1 MATGLAHDTVGEVT
15 EQATDTSIGMRL
27 KIQQLLGLTADPVDV
42 LQVLQFNRLP
52 EGVRTTT
59 GFCPKRKSAS
69 SADVAYRISKK
80 AQISAPTKQLFPG
93 GTRFP
98 EDFSIMALVKP
109 KAGNQAF
116 LLSIYSEQGMQQVGV
131 ELGRSPVFLYE
142 DHSGK
147 PAPEDYPI
155 FGGINL
161 SDGKWHRVAISVQK
175 KKITMIFD
183 CKKTVTKLL
192 PRSNKP
198 IIDTKGIVV
207 FGTRILDEEVFE
219 GDIQQLLISSDPRA
233 AYDYCQHY
241 SPDCGTPLPD
251 YPQSQEPSAE
261 DYYYEDYQYYD
272 YYDEFQTLVPPT
284 VPVPDGAVGKPDS
297 GQKGKTNGRK
307 QAKPKAEAAQRKAP
321 SPKPATVKLATAAAQ
336 SSAVKFSIAA
346 TTKAGT
352 TKTAVTRIPQKSQL
366 NGFQQ
371 DPTDPALY
379 EEEIPVETIPTGQDY
394 GEVAVTEEV
403 PQIVEADVTQLEQ
416 AATTVRPVTGDVV
429 YKEYFT
435 GEDVGPGDPGYDY
448 DYIYKDYYEETLPT
462 EIGPGLPVESEV
474 YTEGMALS
482 GLKGEK
488 GEPAVVEPGMLVE
501 GPPGPEG
508 PAGQPGPPGAAGPPG
523 PMGEPGER
531 VSPGLLCG
539 TAVRCSY
546 FMEFCVAAFS
556 QHPDVTNQEQ

>member
-1 MATGLAHDTVGEVT
+1 MDLPRSPPTRKSPIWNSSLAVFILTLVLWQSSGI
-15 EQATDTSIGMRL
+15 QA
-27 KIQQLLGLTADPVDV
+27 ADPVDV

-59 GFCPKRKSAS
+59 GFCPKRKSVS

-98 EDFSIMALVKP
+98 EDFSIMTLVKP
-109 KAGNQAF
+109 KVGNQAF

-251 YPQSQEPSAE
+251 YPQSQEPSAKE
-261 DYYYEDYQYYD
+261 Y
-272 YYDEFQTLVPPT
+272 
-284 VPVPDGAVGKPDS
+284 
-297 GQKGKTNGRK
+297 KGKTNGRK
-307 QAKPKAEAAQRKAP
+307 QAKPKAEVAQRKAP
-321 SPKPATVKLATAAAQ
+321 LPKPASVKLATAATRN
-336 SSAVKFSIAA
+336 SAIKFSVAA

-352 TKTAVTRIPQKSQL
+352 TKVGTTKAGITRIPQKSRL

-371 DPTDPALY
+371 
-379 EEEIPVETIPTGQDY
+379 
-394 GEVAVTEEV
+394 
-403 PQIVEADVTQLEQ
+403 
-416 AATTVRPVTGDVV
+416 
-429 YKEYFT
+429 
-435 GEDVGPGDPGYDY
+435 
-448 DYIYKDYYEETLPT
+448 
-462 EIGPGLPVESEV
+462 
-474 YTEGMALS
+474 MALS

-508 PAGQPGPPGAAGPPG
+508 PAGQPGPPGPAGPPG

-531 VSPGLLCG
+531 GRKGRPGLPGADGLPGPPGSSLMLPVSNC
-539 TAVRCSY
+539 VRAERERNQALMLSHSDILH
-546 FMEFCVAAFS
+546 EFLRLILKSACVEHHSLHFDTGILSSPCLSAGIPAPM
-556 QHPDVTNQEQ
+556 HGAQEQHSK

>member
-1 MATGLAHDTVGEVT
+1 MDLPRSPPTRKSPIWNSSLAVFILTLVLWQSSGI
-15 EQATDTSIGMRL
+15 QA
-27 KIQQLLGLTADPVDV
+27 ADPVDV

-59 GFCPKRKSAS
+59 GFCPKRKSVS

-98 EDFSIMALVKP
+98 EDFSIMTLVKP
-109 KAGNQAF
+109 KVGNQAF

-251 YPQSQEPSAE
+251 YPQSQEPSAKE
-261 DYYYEDYQYYD
+261 YYYDEDYQYYD

-284 VPVPDGAVGKPDS
+284 MPVPEGAVGKPDS
-297 GQKGKTNGRK
+297 G
-307 QAKPKAEAAQRKAP
+307 
-321 SPKPATVKLATAAAQ
+321 
-336 SSAVKFSIAA
+336 
-346 TTKAGT
+346 
-352 TKTAVTRIPQKSQL
+352 
-366 NGFQQ
+366 Q

-379 EEEIPVETIPTGQDY
+379 EEEISVETIPAGQDY
-394 GEVAVTEEV
+394 GEVAVTEEL
-403 PQIVEADVTQLEQ
+403 PQIVEADVTKLEQ
-416 AATTVRPVTGDVV
+416 AATTVHPVTGDVV

-435 GEDVGPGDPGYDY
+435 GEDLGPGDPGYDY
-448 DYIYKDYYEETLPT
+448 DYVYKDYYEDPLPT

-508 PAGQPGPPGAAGPPG
+508 PAGQPGPPGPAGPPG

-531 VSPGLLCG
+531 GRKGRPGLPGADGLPGPPGSSLMLPVSNC
-539 TAVRCSY
+539 VRAERERNQALMLSHSDILH
-546 FMEFCVAAFS
+546 EFLRLILKSACVEHHSLHFDTGILSSPCLSAGIPAPM
-556 QHPDVTNQEQ
+556 HGAQEQHSK